1 MHGKAPATWNTLILL
16 GNQSSDKD
24 IVPEE
29 AFHPLFLSLAQMQ
42 STALSYL
49 PPYET

>member
-24 IVPEE
+24 IVPEGSITS
-29 AFHPLFLSLAQMQ
+29 PLLILSTNAINSFIIFT
-42 STALSYL
+42 ST
-49 PPYET
+49 